1 MTSKNVI
8 MSYNAK
14 TNGDEKMI
22 CFKPKNE
29 NINLELNLDIK
40 LYYCGTGDCENDF
53 SWGPGIKDHYKL
65 HYVHSGRGILK
76 AGDTTY
82 YLSKGEG
89 FLICPNVLVS
99 YKPISEEPWNYS
111 WVAFNGVNAE
121 TYLNRA
127 NLSANNPILKCTE
140 EDHINNCF
148 QAIFHSTKCEKS
160 MDLKSL
166 SSFYNLL
173 SILIE
178 ETNIVTTDKHSNN
191 HQETY
196 IKQAIE
202 FIDTNYSRKIR
213 IEEIASYVGINRKYL
228 SQLFSQILNISP
240 QNYLI
245 NFRLQKA
252 CDLLTSSSLSINEI
266 SNSVGYNDP
275 FLFSKIFKKFK
286 GMSPKVYRVNILNNP

>member
-1 MTSKNVI
+1 
-8 MSYNAK
+8 
-14 TNGDEKMI
+14 MI

-76 AGDTTY
+76 VEDTIY
-82 YLSKGEG
+82 HLSKGEG

-99 YKPISEEPWNYS
+99 YTAISEDPWNYS

-121 TYLNRA
+121 AYLNRA
-127 NLSANNPILKCTE
+127 NLSVNKPIFRCIE
-140 EDHINNCF
+140 EDRINNCF
-148 QAIFHSTKCEKS
+148 QDIFDSIKYEKS
-160 MDLKSL
+160 MDIKSL
-166 SSFYNLL
+166 SSFYDLL

-178 ETNIVTTDKHSNN
+178 ETNLITTDNSSTK

-202 FIDTNYSRKIR
+202 FIDTNYSRKVS

-228 SQLFSQILNISP
+228 SQLFSDILNISP

-252 CDLLTSSSLSINEI
+252 CDLLTSTSLSINEI
-266 SNSVGYNDP
+266 SNSIGYNDQ
-275 FLFSKIFKKFK
+275 FLFSKIFKKYK
-286 GMSPKVYRVNILNNP
+286 GVSPKGYRDTSLKCS